1 MKRPIGTYIFY
12 YKVDSL
18 CEPIG
23 RVMATDLNEAREMIV
38 QIKQLPKDVIDDLFE
53 IKRVSNYEN
62 NI

>member
-1 MKRPIGTYIFY
+1 
-12 YKVDSL
+12 
-18 CEPIG
+18 
-23 RVMATDLNEAREMIV
+23 LNEAREMIV